1 MLTTCQGCTRQRGGW
16 DSNPRPTDRK
26 SGTLPLRHRA
36 TDYNTNNI
44 ITSDNVCVCCIIN
57 YAGDGG
63 DAAAKEEQ
71 PMMTTLDDIDVETN
85 LALYQVS

>member
-1 MLTTCQGCTRQRGGW
+1 
-16 DSNPRPTDRK
+16 
-26 SGTLPLRHRA
+26 
-36 TDYNTNNI
+36 
-44 ITSDNVCVCCIIN
+44 VCVCCIIN